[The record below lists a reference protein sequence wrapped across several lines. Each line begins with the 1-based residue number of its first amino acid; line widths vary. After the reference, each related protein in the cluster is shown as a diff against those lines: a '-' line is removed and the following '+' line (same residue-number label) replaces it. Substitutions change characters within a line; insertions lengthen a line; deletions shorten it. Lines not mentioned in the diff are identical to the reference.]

1 MHKIYSILKL
11 GKEHL
16 QVYIK
21 SGYIT
26 PLVFQFDQFRAQK
39 IQNLYVHECRTRVTP
54 GEDTD

>member
-54 GEDTD
+54 GEEE